1 LNSTSS
7 TDPPEVTLR
16 PIGYVLTGLEGG
28 DSTPAQ
34 ATDNV
39 SEGELVVHAELREG
53 LKGLEG
59 FDYVWLITW
68 FDRVADEPAPL
79 EQVPRPLRGTGRR
92 FGVFATRSPAR
103 PNPVGLSLVR
113 VLGIEGRRLR
123 FAGVDLLDRTPVL
136 DIKPFFPEDDVPVH
150 GADAR
155 TGF

>member
-1 LNSTSS
+1 M
-7 TDPPEVTLR
+7 TLR

-53 LKGLEG
+53 LNGLEG

-68 FDRVADEPAPL
+68 FDRVADGPAPL

-136 DIKPFFPEDDVPVH
+136 DIKPFFPEDDIPVH
-150 GADAR
+150 GGDAR